1 MDGSMPGFS
10 VLHYFL
16 EFSQTHVHWVS
27 DAVQPSYPLLPA
39 SVALSLSNIRV
50 FSSELAL
57 LITRTR
63 IGASTSASVIP
74 MNIQGWSPLGLTGL
88 ISLQSKG
95 LSRVFSST
103 TVRKHQFFSTQPSLW
118 SSSHIYMWLLK
129 KIIALTMWTFVS
141 KVMSLLFNTLSRL
154 VIAFLPRSK
163 HLLISWLQSA
173 SAVILEHR
181 KIVCHCFQCFPIYL
195 PWSDRIKCH
204 DLGFLSVEF

>member
-1 MDGSMPGFS
+1 MYLFLVILLGAAGGGGGRVLVTIRPGGGLHVNKCSCCCSVAKSYLTLCDPMDCSTPGFP
-10 VLHYFL
+10 VLHYLL
-16 EFSQTHVHWVS
+16 EFAQAHVHWVS

-88 ISLQSKG
+88 ISLQFKG

-103 TVRKHQFFSTQPSLW
+103 TVWKHQFFS
-118 SSSHIYMWLLK
+118 
-129 KIIALTMWTFVS
+129 
-141 KVMSLLFNTLSRL
+141 
-154 VIAFLPRSK
+154 
-163 HLLISWLQSA
+163 
-173 SAVILEHR
+173 
-181 KIVCHCFQCFPIYL
+181 VCNL
-195 PWSDRIKCH
+195 
-204 DLGFLSVEF
+204 